1 MSIYSDLGLEPIGF
15 ATWMTFAIPIVVVF
29 VPVVALWLT
38 RGLDYKGS
46 IALPEVGRWET
57 VEKRV
62 LAVFVAT
69 AALWIFRLEPWGGW
83 TQWLGVPKTNDA
95 MVALLAVV
103 AMFVIPDGK
112 GKRLLDWDTA
122 QQIPWGMLILFGA
135 GLSIAAAFTASGLSE
150 TIGALLAGLSALP
163 IIVVMLAICLTVTF
177 LTETTSNTATATLLM
192 PILAAAAIGAA
203 IDPKLFMIPAAM
215 SASCAFML
223 PVATA
228 PNVIVFSTGRFS
240 IETMAK
246 EGFALNVLGAFTIT
260 GLCFLLL
267 T

>member
-1 MSIYSDLGLEPIGF
+1 
-15 ATWMTFAIPIVVVF
+15 
-29 VPVVALWLT
+29 
-38 RGLDYKGS
+38 
-46 IALPEVGRWET
+46 
-57 VEKRV
+57 
-62 LAVFVAT
+62 
-69 AALWIFRLEPWGGW
+69 
-83 TQWLGVPKTNDA
+83 
-95 MVALLAVV
+95 
-103 AMFVIPDGK
+103 
-112 GKRLLDWDTA
+112 
-122 QQIPWGMLILFGA
+122 
-135 GLSIAAAFTASGLSE
+135 
-150 TIGALLAGLSALP
+150 
-163 IIVVMLAICLTVTF
+163 MLAICLTVTF